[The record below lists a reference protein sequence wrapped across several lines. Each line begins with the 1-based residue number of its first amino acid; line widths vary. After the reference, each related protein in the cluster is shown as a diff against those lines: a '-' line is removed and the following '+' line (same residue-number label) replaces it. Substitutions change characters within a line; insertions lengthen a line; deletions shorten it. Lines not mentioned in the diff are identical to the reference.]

1 MTQCACG
8 SHDTDVVTHWYEYE
22 YRGYVQTVESSYTEC
37 QDCGLE
43 FQTAKQINEHAW
55 QIHEVKFAIDQ
66 WIIDNPEE

>member
-22 YRGYVQTVESSYTEC
+22 YKGHVQTVERSYTEC

-43 FQTAKQINEHAW
+43 FLTPKQIATNAF
-55 QIHEVKFAIDQ
+55 QKFEAEYTIEQ
-66 WIIDNPEE
+66 YILDNPEE